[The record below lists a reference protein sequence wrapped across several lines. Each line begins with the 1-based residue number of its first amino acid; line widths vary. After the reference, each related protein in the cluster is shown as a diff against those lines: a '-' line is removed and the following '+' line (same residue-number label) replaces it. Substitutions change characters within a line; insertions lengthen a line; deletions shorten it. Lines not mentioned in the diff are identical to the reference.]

1 MQSRE
6 ELRQN
11 GHERSLKMKCCERGD
26 IIFGGGGGI
35 NIVFGRKYRPI
46 KI

>member
-11 GHERSLKMKCCERGD
+11 GHDRSLKMKCCERGD
-26 IIFGGGGGI
+26 IIFGRGGI